1 MTRRY
6 VIILLVLQ
14 VLAVM
19 AGGCGKGDVASSKGG
34 GGLVNPLHPGGD
46 VVLTV
51 ATCNVL
57 KPEGRRDEMSMA
69 KIMVQQELGASVKA
83 TKADLIGFNELDE
96 TLISSGRYSLS
107 SKCTIMN
114 FTWMLEWPNAP
125 HENNTATY
133 SYANGFAFNNTKLEL
148 EESGYVWLSKEEDT
162 WYVKPSSAYKKAG
175 SPARTCV
182 WARFMHKDT
191 GKVFW
196 LFVTHL
202 PTDSQGGAY
211 NMAGVLNTF
220 AAQKAGDAPAIL
232 TGDMNCSPA
241 MSSVSA
247 TAAYRRLISYWKDG
261 NVDATYGTM
270 SGSSEKY
277 YYTVDTY
284 SNDHPE
290 RRIDHIM
297 TRGCTAS
304 GYHTIVYTYS
314 YDDRVWCPSDHLP
327 LVATIEF

>member
-1 MTRRY
+1 MTRLRY
-6 VIILLVLQ
+6 IWLVLMP
-14 VLAVM
+14 VLLGA
-19 AGGCGKGDVASSKGG
+19 CGKAVDPNLDPGQESYDGG
-34 GGLVNPLHPGGD
+34 PVT
-46 VVLTV
+46 LTV

-57 KPEGRRDEMSMA
+57 KPSGRRDEMSLD
-69 KIMVQQELGASVKA
+69 KIAVQQALAKSVRNTGA
-83 TKADLIGFNELDE
+83 DIIGFNELDE
-96 TLISSGRYSLS
+96 TLVSGGRYSLPE
-107 SKCTIMN
+107 KCALLN
-114 FTWMLEWPNAP
+114 FTWKLEWPNAP

-133 SYANGFAFNNTKLEL
+133 SYANGFAFNHAKLKL
-148 EESGYVWLSKEEDT
+148 EESGYVWLSKDEAET
-162 WYVKPSSAYKKAG
+162 WYVKPASAYKNAG

-182 WARFMHKDT
+182 WARMTHKAS

-211 NMAGVLNTF
+211 NMAGVLNRF

-247 TAAYRRLISYWKDG
+247 TAAYRRLTGYWTDG
-261 NVDATYGTM
+261 NLTSQEGTM

-277 YYTVDTY
+277 YYTPDVYTR
-284 SNDHPE
+284 NHPE

-297 TRGCTAS
+297 TRGCSAS
-304 GYHTIVYTYS
+304 GYHSIITTYTAG
-314 YDDRVWCPSDHLP
+314 DKTWCPSDHLP
-327 LVATIEF
+327 VSATITIK